1 LDLDSPSLSCDFQF
15 DQNRRFIKMLYPGEE
30 GYLSDI
36 AVIRGYE
43 EHESENNG
51 QGGDGAEG
59 VNGEGIEMGDVP
71 AVEELPQFPH
81 LVFRPA
87 PAR

>member
-1 LDLDSPSLSCDFQF
+1 
-15 DQNRRFIKMLYPGEE
+15 MLYPGED

-43 EHESENNG
+43 EHEAGDNG
-51 QGGDGAEG
+51 QGHAQG
-59 VNGEGIEMGDVP
+59 VNGKDVEMGDAP
-71 AVEELPQFPH
+71 AVEELPQFPR

-87 PAR
+87 PGR